1 MPCWPSST
9 RSAAMAS
16 GKLPINMLHRLQ
28 LAHRAYTA
36 AVQRGDY
43 YEEQLERAMQQLA
56 DTNAALEEIRT
67 AFAELKAVVLERN
80 RAEQCVR
87 ELHRERAIQ
96 RARAA
101 ERDPNAR
108 LN

>member
-1 MPCWPSST
+1 
-9 RSAAMAS
+9 MAS
-16 GKLPINMLHRLQ
+16 GKPPGNMLLRLQ
-28 LAHRAYTA
+28 LAHRAYYA
-36 AVQRGDY
+36 AVQRGDALA
-43 YEEQLERAMQQLA
+43 EQLAE
-56 DTNAALEEIRT
+56 TNAALEEIRA
-67 AFAELKAVVLERN
+67 AFAELKALVLERN